1 LHGDAVNRARERWP
15 FGAPEA
21 RHAVDKVV
29 TVLDV
34 LGFKN
39 RLTREGLPALR
50 QAYEALR
57 NVVHRQE
64 ARMLLNCAVPV
75 EGGGRAAGFGM
86 LDVGHELT
94 SDSIFLWCSYSSF
107 HFPPFCGL
115 LLEFFC
121 DVLDLVLPLR
131 GGVAVGEVD
140 MDKATRTYLGPALNE
155 AAGVEAAQEWIGVS
169 FGPSFAKPPYNW
181 CEPDQALVYRA
192 HRKPS
197 KADLVPGLVLD
208 WPRKWRDT
216 RRKDAAA
223 VIAQLNAEANF
234 SKYYENTIR
243 FVEFSQQ
250 NKDWYRGGGNISVR
264 S

>member
-1 LHGDAVNRARERWP
+1 M
-15 FGAPEA
+15 
-21 RHAVDKVV
+21 DKVIG
-29 TVLDV
+29 VLDV

-50 QAYEALR
+50 QAYDALR
-57 NVVHRQE
+57 NVVHKQE

-75 EGGGRAAGFGM
+75 EGGSRAAAFGM

-121 DVLDLVLPLR
+121 DVLELGLPLR
-131 GGVAVGEVD
+131 GGVAVGEAD

-155 AAGVEAAQEWIGVS
+155 AASVEGAQEWIGVS
-169 FGPSFAKPPYNW
+169 FGPSFASPPFNW
-181 CEPDQALVYRA
+181 FEPEQVLVYRA

-197 KADLVPGLVLD
+197 KADLVPGAVLD

-216 RRKDAAA
+216 RSTPPES
-223 VIAQLNAEANF
+223 VIAQLNTDPNF
-234 SKYYENTIR
+234 SKYYDNTMKFIG
-243 FVEFSQQ
+243 FSWQ
-250 NKDWYRGGGNISVR
+250 NKDWYRAGGNLSVR